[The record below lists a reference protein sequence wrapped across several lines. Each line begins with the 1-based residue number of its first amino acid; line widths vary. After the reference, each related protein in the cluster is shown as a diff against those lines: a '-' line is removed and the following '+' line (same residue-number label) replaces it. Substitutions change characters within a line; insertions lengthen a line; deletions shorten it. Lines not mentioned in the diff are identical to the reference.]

1 MRKRPHEFLLHAAL
15 QYGGVVRLGHSNRFL
30 VAHPDNIKHV
40 LLDNQHNYIKKS
52 DKSRLRLLIGNGL
65 PISEGEFWMRQRRL
79 MQPAF
84 HRHRLADLTTLMTD
98 ITAAM
103 LERWQVAVTRDQS
116 LDIAAEMRRLTREI
130 IVKAMFGVD
139 IDVDE
144 ADAVGRAFT
153 VVTEYINNRTAA
165 LLPLPLGWPTPRN
178 MRLRKAQQCIDDTV
192 SRLIDRYRQNDQG
205 ATDLISMLLS
215 ARDAETGACMSDEQ
229 LRDEVRTMFFA
240 GYDTTSSA
248 LAWTWYLLA
257 KHPSIEHRLQ
267 QELDDVLDG
276 RCPTFQDLP
285 QLTYT
290 RMVVEESMRLYP
302 PGWITSRT
310 AVLDD
315 EIEGYHIP
323 KGAKIVL
330 SPYVTHRLP
339 TFWEHPDVFE
349 PERFSPERSAK
360 RHRCAY
366 IPFGIGSRLCIGSNL
381 AMMETLLIVAMVA
394 QSYRLCLLPGHSVQP
409 HPSIIL
415 QPRNGIRMRLHPR
428 SFPR

>member
-1 MRKRPHEFLLHAAL
+1 MRKQPHEFMLQAAL
-15 QYGGVVRLGHSNRFL
+15 QYGGVTRLGDSNRIL
-30 VAHPDNIKHV
+30 VAHPNGIKHV

-65 PISEGEFWMRQRRL
+65 PISEGDFWLRQRRL

-84 HRHRLADLTTLMTD
+84 HRQRLADLATLMTD
-98 ITAAM
+98 ITTAM
-103 LERWQVAVTRDQS
+103 LERWQAAVMRDRS
-116 LDIAAEMRRLTREI
+116 LDVAAEMRRLTREI

-153 VVTEYINNRTAA
+153 VVTDYINDRTAA
-165 LLPLPLGWPTPRN
+165 LLPLPIGWPTPRN
-178 MRLRKAQQCIDDTV
+178 MQLRRAQQCIDDTV
-192 SRLIDRYRQNDQG
+192 SRLIDQYRRNDRG
-205 ATDLISMLLS
+205 ATNLISMLLS
-215 ARDAETGACMSDEQ
+215 ARDEETGAGMSDAQ

-257 KHPSIEHRLQ
+257 KHPEVEHRLH
-267 QELDDVLDG
+267 QELADMLGG
-276 RCPTFQDLP
+276 RCPSLQDLS
-285 QLTYT
+285 QLRYT
-290 RMVVEESMRLYP
+290 RMVIEESMRLYP

-310 AVLDD
+310 AVRDD
-315 EIEGYHIP
+315 EIEGYSIP
-323 KGAKIVL
+323 KGTKIVL

-339 TFWEHPDVFE
+339 AFWEHPEVFD

-381 AMMETLLIVAMVA
+381 AMMEALLIVAMVA
-394 QSYRLCLLPGHSVQP
+394 QSYRLCLLPGRSVQP
-409 HPSIIL
+409 YPSIIL
-415 QPRNGIRMRLHPR
+415 QPRDGIHMTIHDI
-428 SFPR
+428 